1 MGKIGLIIQREY
13 LTRVKK
19 KSFIIMTILGP
30 LLMGSIAV
38 VPAWLAMQNEEVQ
51 EVVVVDESYVFIG
64 GLPETENLKFF
75 YDPGMSRQDAKQAL
89 LADKYSALLYIP
101 SNVMS
106 SNAVVLEY
114 KKNPGVSTVYQIE
127 QGLEDKLIEY
137 KFKKSGID
145 KEWLDNTKKQ
155 SQITMDTQKIN
166 QAGKGKTD
174 KTMVS
179 TGVGMFAG
187 ILIYI
192 FIFLYGA
199 QVMRGVI
206 EEKTS
211 RIVEVIISS
220 VKPFQLMMGKIT
232 GVAMVG
238 LTQFLLWVMLTFL
251 VITAVMSAF
260 GGAAVTPMKK
270 GTPMEEIMGVQSQ
283 AQPNPMDEITS
294 GGADKVMK
302 ELFGHISITTILFS
316 FLFYFIGGYLLYGA
330 FFAAIGAAV
339 DNEADTQQFMLPIT
353 IPLIF
358 SFVMAQ
364 FVINNPEGPVAFW
377 LSIIP
382 FTSPV
387 IMMVRL
393 PFGVPL
399 PELLLSMGLLVA
411 GFVFTTWLAGRVYR
425 VGILMYGKKPSYKEL
440 WKWLFYR
447 G

>member
-1 MGKIGLIIQREY
+1 MGKISLIIKREY

-38 VPAWLAMQNEEVQ
+38 VPAWLAMQNEEAQ
-51 EVVVVDESYVFIG
+51 EVIVIDESYLFIG
-64 GLPETENLKFF
+64 GLPETEDLKF
-75 YDPGMSRQDAKQAL
+75 YYQSGMNRDDARKL
-89 LADKYSALLYIP
+89 VLADKYTAMLYIP
-101 SNVMS
+101 SNVLTPS
-106 SNAVVLEY
+106 AAILEY
-114 KKNPGVSTVYQIE
+114 KKNPGMSTVVQI
-127 QGLEDKLIEY
+127 QKGLEDKVFDL
-137 KFKKSGID
+137 KLKKSGID
-145 KEWLDNTKKQ
+145 KVWLDNTKTQ
-155 SQITMDTQKIN
+155 SKIGLETQKLN
-166 QAGKGKTD
+166 QAGKGTTD
-174 KTMVS
+174 RTMVS
-179 TGVGMFAG
+179 TGVGMFGG

-206 EEKTS
+206 EEKVN

-220 VKPFQLMMGKIT
+220 VKPFQLMMGKII

-251 VITAVMSAF
+251 VISAVMAAF
-260 GGAAVTPMKK
+260 GDSAVQPMKQAN
-270 GTPMEEIMGVQSQ
+270 PMEEVMGMKGQ
-283 AQPNPMDEITS
+283 AEANPLEQVTT
-294 GGADKVMK
+294 GGAEKVLK
-302 ELFGHISITTILFS
+302 DLFGHIHIPTIILS
-316 FLFYFIGGYLLYGA
+316 FIFYFIGGYLLYGA
-330 FFAAIGAAV
+330 LFAAIGAAV

-364 FVINNPEGPVAFW
+364 FVINNPEGPISFW

-399 PELLLSMGLLVA
+399 HELLLSMAVLIA

-425 VGILMYGKKPSYKEL
+425 IGILMYGKKPTYREI
-440 WKWLFYR
+440 WKWLFYKA
-447 G
+447 